1 MNHKT
6 KKNTY
11 NIIVIALLLAG
22 LVWIGSKFFH
32 IGNVEY
38 TDNAQVKQLIVPVNS
53 RVPGYIKEVR
63 FEENQ
68 FVKKGDTLVIIEDT
82 EFRYRL
88 AQAQSDYQNALAGK
102 NIVASSV
109 QTSANNTAV
118 SEAGIQE
125 VKALLN
131 HAETEYKRY
140 KKLLDNESVTQQE
153 FDGVKTQYLA
163 LKAKYETLERQKQTT
178 VLVTNEVNTRLSQND
193 AVIELAKTAVDLAAL
208 NLSYTVIVAPTDGY
222 TGRKGI
228 QVGQL
233 IQPGQPVVDI
243 VDGNDKWIIANYKE
257 SQTANISVGQEVTM
271 EVDALPGV
279 VFKGNVTSL
288 AYATGASFSVIP
300 QDNTSGN
307 FIKVEQRIP
316 VRIAISKE
324 NKTEDVAK
332 LKAGMNVETKINY

>member
-11 NIIVIALLLAG
+11 NVIVIALLVAG
-22 LVWIGSKFFH
+22 LAWIGSKFFQF
-32 IGNVEY
+32 GNVEY

-53 RVPGYIKEVR
+53 RASGYIKEIR

-68 FVKKGDTLVIIEDT
+68 WVKKGDTLVVIEDT
-82 EFRYRL
+82 EYRFRL
-88 AQAQSDYQNALAGK
+88 AQAESDYQNALAGK

-109 QTSANNTAV
+109 QTTANNTAV

-125 VKALLN
+125 VKALLQ

-140 KKLLDNESVTQQE
+140 KKLLDSESVTQQE

-178 VLVTNEVNTRLSQND
+178 VLVTNEVSTRLAQND
-193 AVIELAKTAVDLAAL
+193 AVIELAKTAVELAKL
-208 NLSYTVIVAPTDGY
+208 NLSYTVIVAATDGY
-222 TGRKGI
+222 IGRKTI

-243 VDGNDKWIIANYKE
+243 VDGKDKWIIANYKE
-257 SQTANISVGQEVTM
+257 SQTAHITVGQAVEI

-279 VFKGNVTSL
+279 VIKGTVESM
-288 AYATGASFSVIP
+288 AQATGASFSVIP

-307 FIKVEQRIP
+307 FVKVEQRIP
-316 VRIAISKE
+316 VRIAFSKE
-324 NKTEDVAK
+324 NKAEDLAK
-332 LKAGMNVETKINY
+332 LKSGMNVETKINY

>member
-1 MNHKT
+1 M
-6 KKNTY
+6 
-11 NIIVIALLLAG
+11 
-22 LVWIGSKFFH
+22 
-32 IGNVEY
+32 
-38 TDNAQVKQLIVPVNS
+38 
-53 RVPGYIKEVR
+53 
-63 FEENQ
+63 
-68 FVKKGDTLVIIEDT
+68 
-82 EFRYRL
+82 
-88 AQAQSDYQNALAGK
+88 
-102 NIVASSV
+102 
-109 QTSANNTAV
+109 
-118 SEAGIQE
+118 
-125 VKALLN
+125 
-131 HAETEYKRY
+131 
-140 KKLLDNESVTQQE
+140 
-153 FDGVKTQYLA
+153 
-163 LKAKYETLERQKQTT
+163 
-178 VLVTNEVNTRLSQND
+178 
-193 AVIELAKTAVDLAAL
+193 AKTAVDLAAL
-208 NLSYTVIVAPTDGY
+208 NLSYTVIVAHTDGY